1 MAGADVG
8 GGGGGNKRHQKKG
21 RKPKRRMKI
30 RIDMTPLVDVAF
42 LLLTFFMLTTV
53 FRLPQ
58 ALEIM
63 LPETNKQTVDIAE
76 SKMITIRV
84 SNDMTIYWNKGFDV
98 PQKMNFDKL
107 TEFIAARKA
116 ERPDWIFKVIVD
128 REAKSH
134 ALIDII
140 DELKVNQL
148 DKFSIV
154 PITEIDKKEMA
165 RAI

>member
-8 GGGGGNKRHQKKG
+8 GGGGGKKHHQKKG

-53 FRLPQ
+53 FKLPN

-63 LPETNKQTVDIAE
+63 LPETNKTNVEVKE
-76 SKMITIRV
+76 STMITLRV
-84 SNDMTIYWNKGFDV
+84 GGDMTIYWNRGFDV
-98 PQKMNFDKL
+98 PAKMPFEKLDEFVKQK
-107 TEFIAARKA
+107 RA
-116 ERPDWIFKVIVD
+116 ERADWIFKIIVD
-128 REAKSH
+128 RDAKSH
-134 ALIDII
+134 ALIDIV
-140 DELKVNQL
+140 DVLKYNQL